1 MAALCQPQRVSI
13 AETYTQL
20 VGGGGVDAIWQQP
33 EAQPPSVRAAAGQPT
48 VSGRASIRESTPAL
62 QRAGNLSGTVRPFDP
77 AGVQAARQQR
87 RASMAASIER
97 ARRIARAK
105 WEAER
110 PSILAE
116 LKQNRPPSSDDRRR
130 QTSSQESSTTSSEPL
145 GGVWKPP
152 PAAAPEAGGD
162 RAADEELARLRVQM
176 QQMKQYVSTM
186 EAMIGQQLASQAVA
200 VPPVGE
206 TARPP
211 GAGINP
217 DSQPQVPLAP
227 VVEDSVAEVESPQ
240 SNVDLDTQLL
250 FETFETARHA
260 CAEVSEAEAEHGDM
274 LERVS
279 SSPLAKDKTR
289 EQSPVQSPLPA
300 ASRNPQV
307 PPARSPLGMLS
318 VDPNN
323 AATRTSASFARLQ
336 STKQS
341 DQPVHTAGRG
351 PVCAE
356 PPARAAASPNLS
368 STDGGSPAAVVT
380 YTEYSEYE
388 EYADSSDGSPA
399 APGGVQVGAA
409 VVEDADKA
417 LTVASEPV
425 VMRGRLSF

>member
-1 MAALCQPQRVSI
+1 MALCQQPRPQRVSI

-20 VGGGGVDAIWQQP
+20 VGGGGLDVIWHQP
-33 EAQPPSVRAAAGQPT
+33 KVQRAAAQQPS
-48 VSGRASIRESTPAL
+48 VSGRASTAPASLRESTPAL
-62 QRAGNLSGTVRPFDP
+62 QRAGRLSSTVRPFDP

-87 RASMAASIER
+87 RASMAESIER
-97 ARRIARAK
+97 ARRVARAK
-105 WEAER
+105 WESER

-116 LKQNRPPSSDDRRR
+116 LKQNRPPSDDQRR
-130 QTSSQESSTTSSEPL
+130 QAGRRESSNRSSEPL
-145 GGVWKPP
+145 GGVWIPP
-152 PAAAPEAGGD
+152 PAAAPEAGGG

-186 EAMIGQQLASQAVA
+186 EAMLGQQLASKAVA
-200 VPPVGE
+200 ASLVGE
-206 TARPP
+206 TTRLP
-211 GAGINP
+211 GPDINLDP
-217 DSQPQVPLAP
+217 QIQVPLAP
-227 VVEDSVAEVESPQ
+227 VAEDSIAEVESPL

-279 SSPLAKDKTR
+279 TSPLTKDKTR
-289 EQSPVQSPLPA
+289 EQSPLLA
-300 ASRNPQV
+300 ATRSPQV
-307 PPARSPLGMLS
+307 PSRRSPLGMLS

-323 AATRTSASFARLQ
+323 AATRTSESPARLQ
-336 STKQS
+336 STKKS
-341 DQPVHTAGRG
+341 GLHAASRG
-351 PVCAE
+351 PVLPE
-356 PPARAAASPNLS
+356 PSARVAASPNLS

-409 VVEDADKA
+409 VVENVDKA